1 MATPFEIF
9 AADAALILEE
19 IGRPI
24 RFRGTEVK
32 AILADPAFSEALMAG
47 GFSQVGSR
55 IGVKVLRAP
64 YEASLPA
71 TGELVGYPLDGSG
84 NPTRHWVVESIE
96 TRPLSAWVRMDL
108 KPWEA

>member
-1 MATPFEIF
+1 MSNIFDTF
-9 AADAALILEE
+9 AADAAIILNE

-24 RFRGTEVK
+24 RFRGDEIK
-32 AILADPAFSEALMAG
+32 AILGDPSFSEALVAG

-55 IGVKVLRAP
+55 ISVKVLRGP

-71 TGELVGYPLDGSG
+71 TGELVGYPLDNAG
-84 NPTRHWVVESIE
+84 NPQRHWIVESIE

-108 KPWEA
+108 KPYEA